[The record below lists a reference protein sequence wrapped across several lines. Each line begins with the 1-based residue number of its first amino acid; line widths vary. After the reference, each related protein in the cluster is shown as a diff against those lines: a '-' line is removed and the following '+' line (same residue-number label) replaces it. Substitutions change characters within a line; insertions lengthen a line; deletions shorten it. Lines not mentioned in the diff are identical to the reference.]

1 MFGMVQEIET
11 FKFLLDE
18 IMKKLVSVEKVQN
31 VILKDI
37 NGLKTESKKSG
48 KKFEATYEAFNQ
60 IRVVSVSLV
69 ERLDEALGVVSD
81 VQMDIPI

>member
-1 MFGMVQEIET
+1 MVQEIET

-31 VILKDI
+31 QILKDI
-37 NGLKTESKKSG
+37 NDLKTESKKSV

-60 IRVVSVSLV
+60 IRVVSVELV

-81 VQMDIPI
+81 VQMDIPMP